1 MKEKR
6 GKKHARGRMLTFLFH
21 YMTMHLSVYG
31 NDALPARLHEY
42 IAYPIAPMY
51 CRLPEGIAI

>member
-1 MKEKR
+1 MF
-6 GKKHARGRMLTFLFH
+6 FLFH